1 MLCQDESSTDGT
13 CGWHLH
19 AKRNRQGG
27 FCPFGGLTVPMQHQD
42 MSRQDLLSK
51 NGNKCWPNGSLRT
64 DSSQNLQICC
74 NFRNLPSAFIV
85 GSMTAPSAEV
95 TYLWDGTKVKTSSAL
110 GHGRLYKGSFVYSV
124 SPTSTQLE
132 SISHDE
138 GRILAAA
145 GASGTEFI
153 DTWHVRDYLGSVR
166 AVYDISTPA
175 DEVADASEHVLEQ
188 SDYYAFGGRIDTSGQ
203 AFDQTNRYRY
213 NGKEQ
218 LRFESLNLDP
228 GLTDYGARYY
238 APTFGRWASPDP
250 LADKYYSVSPYA
262 FCNNNPVNF
271 VDPDGR
277 DILDKFVGYSLGL
290 LTNVVPGTG
299 RVRDLYTPTDSRDYN
314 SALRDVD
321 NAAAV
326 VGTGMTKV
334 GGAGMIAG
342 GAAAAAGVGMT
353 VASGGTAAVVGAPVV
368 ALGAEVAVAGAK
380 TTAAGIMLMAN
391 SAQNKSGGYE
401 RGNTSSGN
409 KNSKHA
415 NQDAKNSAKAK
426 YEEAKNNYSKYN
438 SIPNKTSED
447 TRRVD
452 NYKKQMNHW
461 KKKMDYQGENHSR
474 NAKGNR

>member
-1 MLCQDESSTDGT
+1 M
-13 CGWHLH
+13 H
-19 AKRNRQGG
+19 QG
-27 FCPFGGLTVPMQHQD
+27 PQ
-42 MSRQDLLSK
+42 S
-51 NGNKCWPNGSLRT
+51 
-64 DSSQNLQICC
+64 
-74 NFRNLPSAFIV
+74 
-85 GSMTAPSAEV
+85 
-95 TYLWDGTKVKTSSAL
+95 
-110 GHGRLYKGSFVYSV
+110 
-124 SPTSTQLE
+124 LE
-132 SISHDE
+132 SIAHDE
-138 GRILAAA
+138 GRFLAVQ

-166 AVYDISTPA
+166 AVYDITPEPE
-175 DEVADASEHVLEQ
+175 DVASAGSQILEQ
-188 SDYYAFGGRIDTSGQ
+188 NDYYAFGGRIDDPYQ
-203 AFDQTNRYRY
+203 PYDQTNRYRY

-218 LRFESLNLDP
+218 LRFEGINLDP

-238 APTFGRWASPDP
+238 APAFARWTTPDP

-262 FCNNNPVNF
+262 LCNNNPVNF
-271 VDPDGR
+271 IDPDGM

-290 LTNVVPGTG
+290 FTNVVPGTG
-299 RVRDLYTPTDSRDYN
+299 RVRDLYKPTDSRDYN

-334 GGAGMIAG
+334 GGAGVIAG